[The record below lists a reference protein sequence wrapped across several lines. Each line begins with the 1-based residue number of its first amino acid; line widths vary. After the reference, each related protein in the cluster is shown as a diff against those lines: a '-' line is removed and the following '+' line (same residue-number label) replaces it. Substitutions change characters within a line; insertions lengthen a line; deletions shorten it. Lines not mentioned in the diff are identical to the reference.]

1 MRIRRNSDATLITR
15 AALSRPEEIQ
25 HRQRRYVISMLF
37 RTLCLILAVVALRG
51 WARFAAIAIAV
62 VLPWLAVVFAN
73 GGPPIQRDT
82 PSLFIP
88 RRPAGDVPPPALPR
102 AHHVVVDGEA
112 VDASVVD
119 GSVVDGVAM
128 DGAAGWEQPAGTRGG
143 PGRSRRD
150 PSTASDRAASGR

>member
-88 RRPAGDVPPPALPR
+88 RRPAGDVPPSALPR

-112 VDASVVD
+112 VDGEAVDGSVVD
-119 GSVVDGVAM
+119 GSVVDGVVGGVAA
-128 DGAAGWEQPAGTRGG
+128 DGVAADGVA
-143 PGRSRRD
+143 
-150 PSTASDRAASGR
+150 ADRAASGR

>member
-62 VLPWLAVVFAN
+62 ILPWLAVVFAN

-102 AHHVVVDGEA
+102 AHHVVVDSEA
-112 VDASVVD
+112 VD
-119 GSVVDGVAM
+119 GSVVDGVA
-128 DGAAGWEQPAGTRGG
+128 GGVAA
-143 PGRSRRD
+143 
-150 PSTASDRAASGR
+150 DRAASGR